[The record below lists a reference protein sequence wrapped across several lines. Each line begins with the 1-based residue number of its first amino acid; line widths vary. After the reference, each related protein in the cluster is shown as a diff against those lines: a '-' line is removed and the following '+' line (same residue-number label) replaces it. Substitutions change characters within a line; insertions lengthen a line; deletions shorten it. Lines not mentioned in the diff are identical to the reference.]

1 MTTACSDGRFS
12 MPERA
17 VAFILQKNS
26 DNIKKPPTKLSVGG
40 KNSGKMKK
48 PPTEELSV
56 GGELSLN

>member
-17 VAFILQKNS
+17 GAFILQ
-26 DNIKKPPTKLSVGG
+26 

-48 PPTEELSV
+48 PPTEEHSV